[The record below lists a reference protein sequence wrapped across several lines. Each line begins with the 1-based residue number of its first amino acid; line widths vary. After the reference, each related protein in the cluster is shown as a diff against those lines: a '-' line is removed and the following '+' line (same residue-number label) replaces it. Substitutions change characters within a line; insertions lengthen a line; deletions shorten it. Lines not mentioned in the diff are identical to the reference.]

1 MDLRGH
7 GESEGDNS
15 LINDIDHLDMDF
27 LLFQEKVLLDF
38 NPK

>member
-1 MDLRGH
+1 LSCLGYDVFAMDLRGH

-27 LLFQEKVLLDF
+27 LLF
-38 NPK
+38 